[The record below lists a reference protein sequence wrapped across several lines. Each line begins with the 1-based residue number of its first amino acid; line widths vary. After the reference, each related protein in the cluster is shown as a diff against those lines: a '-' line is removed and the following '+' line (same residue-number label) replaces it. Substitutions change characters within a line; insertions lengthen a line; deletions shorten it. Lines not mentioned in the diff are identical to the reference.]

1 MSFKYST
8 SPLTG
13 NRMPVLIEGSRSPF
27 VKSFGAFAG
36 NDALELFSRTVDGLV
51 RKAAVP
57 VEAYEEIICGV
68 VTPQT
73 KNTNVA
79 RDTILNLGLPHH
91 IHGYSLNRMCTS
103 SMETIGDAAKSVM
116 AGTARMV
123 IAGGVDVLSDVPIT
137 YTREARENL
146 LRFSK
151 GKSVSEKASAF
162 AGFIPKALAPKPP
175 GITEPLT
182 GMSMGEHAEIMAK
195 LNGITRK
202 DQDEFA
208 LLSHRNAAAAA
219 ESGKFKDEIVPV
231 WPAPK
236 FLKCIDQDNI
246 IRADTSLDSLG
257 QLKPAFDRKY
267 GTITAGNASALTDGA
282 AAVVIADEQYATK
295 ELGLTP
301 KARIRDFVF
310 VGVNPYEQLLIGPAL
325 AIPMLL
331 LRNKLGI
338 IDIELFEIH
347 EAFAAQVLSCLRS
360 MESADFCSRHLGLSR
375 AFGAIPPERVNVNG
389 GAIAIGH
396 PFGATGARLALT
408 ASNELQRRKGKFAV
422 IAICAAGGMA
432 GAMLVENYQ
441 S

>member
-1 MSFKYST
+1 
-8 SPLTG
+8 
-13 NRMPVLIEGSRSPF
+13 
-27 VKSFGAFAG
+27 
-36 NDALELFSRTVDGLV
+36 
-51 RKAAVP
+51 
-57 VEAYEEIICGV
+57 
-68 VTPQT
+68 
-73 KNTNVA
+73 
-79 RDTILNLGLPHH
+79 
-91 IHGYSLNRMCTS
+91 
-103 SMETIGDAAKSVM
+103 
-116 AGTARMV
+116 MV

-137 YTREARENL
+137 YTREARERL
-146 LRFSK
+146 LRFNKSK
-151 GKSVSEKASAF
+151 SLTDKASAI

-195 LNGITRK
+195 MNGISRK
-202 DQDEFA
+202 EQDEFA
-208 LLSHRNAAAAA
+208 LLSHRNAAAAT
-219 ESGKFKDEIVPV
+219 ESGKFKDEIVPI

-236 FLKCIDQDNI
+236 HLKCIDLDNI
-246 IRADTSLDSLG
+246 IRADTSLESLG

-282 AAVVIADEQYATK
+282 AAVVIADEEFATK

-301 KARIRDFVF
+301 RAKIRDFVF

-360 MESADFCSRHLGLSR
+360 MESSDFCLQHLGLSK
-375 AFGAIPPERVNVNG
+375 AFGTIPPERINVNG

-396 PFGATGARLALT
+396 PFGATGARLAMT
-408 ASNELQRRKGKFAV
+408 ASYELQRRKGKFAV

>member
-1 MSFKYST
+1 MAFKYST
-8 SPLTG
+8 TPLSG
-13 NRMPVLIEGSRSPF
+13 NRSPVLLEGVRSPF
-27 VKSFGAFAG
+27 VKSFGAFG
-36 NDALELFSRTVDGLV
+36 SCDALELFSRTVDGLV
-51 RKAAVP
+51 RKAGIP
-57 VEAYEEIICGV
+57 VDTYEEILCGV

-103 SMETIGDAAKSVM
+103 SLETIGDAVKSVM
-116 AGTARMV
+116 AGTSRMI

-146 LRFSK
+146 LRFNK
-151 GKSVSEKASAF
+151 AKSLGERAA
-162 AGFIPKALAPKPP
+162 AIGGFIPKALAPKPP

-182 GMSMGEHAEIMAK
+182 GMSMGEHAEVMAK

-202 DQDEFA
+202 AQDEFA
-208 LLSHRNAAAAA
+208 LQSHRRAAAAT
-219 ESGKFKDEIVPV
+219 ESGKFKDEIHPV
-231 WPAPK
+231 WPSPQ
-236 FLKCIDQDNI
+236 FLKCVDQDNI
-246 IRADTSLDSLG
+246 IRPDTSLESLA
-257 QLKPAFDRKY
+257 QIKPAFDRKY
-267 GTITAGNASALTDGA
+267 GTITAGNASVLTDGA
-282 AAVVIADEQYATK
+282 AAVVIADEQRAK
-295 ELGLTP
+295 ELGLRP
-301 KARIRDFVF
+301 KAKIRDLVF

-331 LRNKLGI
+331 LRNKLAI
-338 IDIELFEIH
+338 ADIDLFEIH
-347 EAFAAQVLSCLRS
+347 EAFAAQVLSCLQS
-360 MESADFCSRHLGLSR
+360 MESADFCGQHLGLTK
-375 AFGAIPPERVNVNG
+375 AFGSIPEDRVNVNG

-408 ASNELQRRKGKFAV
+408 ITNELERRNGKFGV

-432 GAMLVENYQ
+432 GAMLVERYN